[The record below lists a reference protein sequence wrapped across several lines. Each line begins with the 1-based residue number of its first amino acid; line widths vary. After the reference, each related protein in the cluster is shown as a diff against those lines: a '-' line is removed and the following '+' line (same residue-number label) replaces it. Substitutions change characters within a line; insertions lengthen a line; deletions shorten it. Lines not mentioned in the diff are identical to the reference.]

1 MLILNY
7 NSKIFWEPATCT
19 SISSFRLFNIVAYYG
34 ASPINSSSTPLPA
47 KPILK
52 TQGQKIILL
61 KTNNY
66 YQYCMKMLAFL
77 ITASEAFNGSRI
89 EFSISG
95 QSQSCWS
102 DSNSLVTECSTFLCN
117 YWQFINNQCCFWA
130 WEWHCSFSVL
140 HFTTTHS
147 EKCQWSFSASLSD
160 RKWNTRTTRASGTRI
175 VKAMQAACFHFYI
188 P

>member
-1 MLILNY
+1 MLY
-7 NSKIFWEPATCT
+7 DSKIIVIKGRLATIYTCYLLIT
-19 SISSFRLFNIVAYYG
+19 IAKYFGNQQLAPVLQQNLRKSIINCISSFRLFNIVAYYG

-95 QSQSCWS
+95 QSQSC
-102 DSNSLVTECSTFLCN
+102 
-117 YWQFINNQCCFWA
+117 
-130 WEWHCSFSVL
+130 
-140 HFTTTHS
+140 
-147 EKCQWSFSASLSD
+147 
-160 RKWNTRTTRASGTRI
+160 
-175 VKAMQAACFHFYI
+175 
-188 P
+188 